1 MTIVLQGIATASDQS
16 VLGGLR
22 RINMKTLAFRIAAV
36 SDSGRAASGRP
47 RTRGPRRSSHP
58 TSPRSPTLHC
68 DIAHSALPASC
79 VSRRTA
85 VGRLTRRV
93 VQWSSR

>member
-36 SDSGRAASGRP
+36 SD
-47 RTRGPRRSSHP
+47 
-58 TSPRSPTLHC
+58 
-68 DIAHSALPASC
+68 
-79 VSRRTA
+79 
-85 VGRLTRRV
+85 
-93 VQWSSR
+93 